1 MFERI
6 LGMFEPESTEPSW
19 KEHSKNSA
27 EIKERMKEAKVV
39 VEQLHAAA
47 VSGNYGDCTVQFPWE
62 GGEIE
67 LPPVNEPPKN
77 GDFEVRCW
85 NRMLG
90 AFFCHPTDSGGFVSP
105 ICFKKHYQLP
115 DKVNAQRK
123 QEEANYAVRC
133 VFEGFQELLRDPAL
147 LQLATKYMTPV
158 QNNSPEALSV
168 EDKRDILIR
177 FLHGEGWLPEWY
189 TPLILR
195 SDRNNVDP
203 QATTDELE
211 TAYKL
216 IGRLIQTNLE
226 RIQREYA
233 DMKKAVR
240 RLIAY
245 T

>member
-6 LGMFEPESTEPSW
+6 LGMFDEKSW
-19 KEHSKNSA
+19 DKQYLKTRA
-27 EIKERMKEAKVV
+27 IKERMKEAKVV

-147 LQLATKYMTPV
+147 LQ
-158 QNNSPEALSV
+158 
-168 EDKRDILIR
+168 
-177 FLHGEGWLPEWY
+177 
-189 TPLILR
+189 
-195 SDRNNVDP
+195 
-203 QATTDELE
+203 
-211 TAYKL
+211 
-216 IGRLIQTNLE
+216 
-226 RIQREYA
+226 
-233 DMKKAVR
+233 
-240 RLIAY
+240 
-245 T
+245 